1 MDILSPLAETPFNT
15 TTTATTNDSQASA
28 DSNPAATTTA
38 ATGGLRRKNTLKAY
52 LANKNKLKE
61 RQAINVIVDPS
72 VLAREDSSGSEHEA
86 EKTPFSPISP
96 TNLMSP
102 VSGKRI
108 DNDLETLDD
117 EKKAIEDQLT
127 ALTQQLN
134 GKSPSS
140 SAPSSPTGATSTTAG
155 VTAAGASPFEAKDEA
170 ALIEKR
176 ARLCAELDS
185 IIKRRRELLQSW
197 ARDYKNL
204 KRSGSLAK
212 RQEDLFWVTTA

>member
-1 MDILSPLAETPFNT
+1 MDILSPLAESPFNT
-15 TTTATTNDSQASA
+15 TTTATTNDAQSSA
-28 DSNPAATTTA
+28 DPNAATTTT

-86 EKTPFSPISP
+86 EKTPFSPNSP
-96 TNLMSP
+96 TNMMSP

-108 DNDLETLDD
+108 DNDLEVLDA
-117 EKKAIEDQLT
+117 EKKAIEDQLA

-140 SAPSSPTGATSTTAG
+140 SAPSSPTGATSATAG
-155 VTAAGASPFEAKDEA
+155 TGASPFEAKDEA

-176 ARLCAELDS
+176 TRLCAELDS

>member
-1 MDILSPLAETPFNT
+1 MDILSPLAESPFNT
-15 TTTATTNDSQASA
+15 TST
-28 DSNPAATTTA
+28 ATTTA
-38 ATGGLRRKNTLKAY
+38 DPKSTTDGAATTATGGLRRKNTLKAY

-72 VLAREDSSGSEHEA
+72 VLQREDSSGSEHEA
-86 EKTPFSPISP
+86 DSKTPFSPNSP

-108 DNDLETLDD
+108 DTDLETLDD
-117 EKKAIEDQLT
+117 EKKAIEDQL
-127 ALTQQLN
+127 AAVTQQLN

-140 SAPSSPTGATSTTAG
+140 SAPSSPTAGATSNIT
-155 VTAAGASPFEAKDEA
+155 GATSGSPFEAADEA

-176 ARLCAELDS
+176 TRLCAELDS

>member
-1 MDILSPLAETPFNT
+1 MDILSPLAESPFNT
-15 TTTATTNDSQASA
+15 TST
-28 DSNPAATTTA
+28 ATTTA
-38 ATGGLRRKNTLKAY
+38 DPKSTTDGAATTATGGLRRKNTLKAY

-72 VLAREDSSGSEHEA
+72 VLQREDSSGSEHEA
-86 EKTPFSPISP
+86 DSKTPFSPNSP
-96 TNLMSP
+96 TNNLMSP

-108 DNDLETLDD
+108 DTDLETLDD
-117 EKKAIEDQLT
+117 EKKAIEDQL
-127 ALTQQLN
+127 AAITQQLN

-140 SAPSSPTGATSTTAG
+140 PSSPTAAGATSYIT
-155 VTAAGASPFEAKDEA
+155 GATSGSPFEAADEA

-176 ARLCAELDS
+176 TRLCAELDS

>member
-1 MDILSPLAETPFNT
+1 MDILSPLAESPFNT
-15 TTTATTNDSQASA
+15 STATTTADPKSTA
-28 DSNPAATTTA
+28 DTTTGA

-72 VLAREDSSGSEHEA
+72 VLQREDSSGSEHEA
-86 EKTPFSPISP
+86 ESKTPFSPNSP

-102 VSGKRI
+102 SGKRI
-108 DNDLETLDD
+108 DNDLEILDN

-127 ALTQQLN
+127 AVTQQLS

-140 SAPSSPTGATSTTAG
+140 SAPSSPTSVLASYTGSSG
-155 VTAAGASPFEAKDEA
+155 SPFEAADEA
-170 ALIEKR
+170 ELIEKR
-176 ARLCAELDS
+176 RRLCGELDA

-212 RQEDLFWVTTA
+212 RQEDVFWVTTA

>member
-1 MDILSPLAETPFNT
+1 MDILSPLAEAPFNT
-15 TTTATTNDSQASA
+15 TSTATTTTDPKSTT
-28 DSNPAATTTA
+28 DGATATS
-38 ATGGLRRKNTLKAY
+38 TGGLRRKNTLKAY

-72 VLAREDSSGSEHEA
+72 VLQREDSSGSEHEA
-86 EKTPFSPISP
+86 ESKTPFSPNSP
-96 TNLMSP
+96 TNMMSP

-108 DNDLETLDD
+108 DTDLETLDD
-117 EKKAIEDQLT
+117 EKKAIEDQL
-127 ALTQQLN
+127 AAITQQLN

-140 SAPSSPTGATSTTAG
+140 SSPSSPTGATSNIT
-155 VTAAGASPFEAKDEA
+155 GAISGSPFETANEA

-176 ARLCAELDS
+176 TRLCAELDS

>member
-1 MDILSPLAETPFNT
+1 MDILSPLAESPFNT
-15 TTTATTNDSQASA
+15 TSTATNTAA
-28 DSNPAATTTA
+28 DPKSTADTTTGA

-72 VLAREDSSGSEHEA
+72 VLQREDSSGSEHEG
-86 EKTPFSPISP
+86 ESKTPFSPNSP
-96 TNLMSP
+96 TNMMSP

-108 DNDLETLDD
+108 DNDLETLDN
-117 EKKAIEDQLT
+117 EKKAIEDQL
-127 ALTQQLN
+127 AAITQQLN

-140 SAPSSPTGATSTTAG
+140 STPSSPTAGLTSNTGASG
-155 VTAAGASPFEAKDEA
+155 SPFEAADEA
-170 ALIEKR
+170 ALLEKR
-176 ARLCAELDS
+176 TRLCGELDS

>member
-1 MDILSPLAETPFNT
+1 MDILSPLAESPFNT
-15 TTTATTNDSQASA
+15 TSSTTTTADPKSTTDG
-28 DSNPAATTTA
+28 AATT

-72 VLAREDSSGSEHEA
+72 VLQREDSSGSEHEA
-86 EKTPFSPISP
+86 ESKTPFSPNSP

-108 DNDLETLDD
+108 DTDLETLDD
-117 EKKAIEDQLT
+117 EKKAIEDQL
-127 ALTQQLN
+127 AAITQQLS

-140 SAPSSPTGATSTTAG
+140 SSPSSPTAAGATSNIT
-155 VTAAGASPFEAKDEA
+155 GATSGSPFEAADEA

-176 ARLCAELDS
+176 TRLCAELDS